1 MQQIENRILNQLLD
15 RYENSKLSRHENMR
29 MIHISYA
36 FRKSTLPQYFDES
49 SYMTDEINLCMQE
62 LQRQGIL
69 EIQWKN
75 GKIGFVIDKVV
86 LCNNAV
92 DVVYRKLGRMSK
104 MTAEKNVDMLLKN
117 LHEQVSGTA
126 TRAFIEKMLA
136 KIEDGRSVKEYM
148 DIRNLEQVRK
158 LINALNWIEN
168 NQRECYIREFS
179 IEHFHDSKLFEQMIP
194 KICRIIREEYEEF
207 SEFENEEILAEYYI
221 YKNPGYVYVK
231 GDAKLVAVDGK
242 TIDIGVLPEG
252 IGFAVGQEKELMV
265 KIIPNDK
272 TKEVYT
278 IENLTSFYRFQ
289 KANSLI
295 VYLGGYHNKVRQ
307 QLLLQIYQN
316 LPDAQYYHFGDIDI
330 GGFQIFYHL
339 REKTGIP
346 FQTYK
351 MDIQTIQ
358 KYEQY
363 SKPLTENDRKR
374 LVKLMETNFAEPE
387 KYLAKYMLEHN
398 IKLEQEC
405 IWD

>member
-1 MQQIENRILNQLLD
+1 MISTFRTSDFQI
-15 RYENSKLSRHENMR
+15 SGSA
-29 MIHISYA
+29 ISSH
-36 FRKSTLPQYFDES
+36 R
-49 SYMTDEINLCMQE
+49 N
-62 LQRQGIL
+62 
-69 EIQWKN
+69 IQ
-75 GKIGFVIDKVV
+75 
-86 LCNNAV
+86 
-92 DVVYRKLGRMSK
+92 
-104 MTAEKNVDMLLKN
+104 
-117 LHEQVSGTA
+117 
-126 TRAFIEKMLA
+126 
-136 KIEDGRSVKEYM
+136 
-148 DIRNLEQVRK
+148 
-158 LINALNWIEN
+158 
-168 NQRECYIREFS
+168 
-179 IEHFHDSKLFEQMIP
+179 
-194 KICRIIREEYEEF
+194 
-207 SEFENEEILAEYYI
+207 
-221 YKNPGYVYVK
+221 
-231 GDAKLVAVDGK
+231 
-242 TIDIGVLPEG
+242 EG
-252 IGFAVGQEKELMV
+252 IGFAIGHEKELMV
-265 KIIPNDK
+265 KIIPDDK